1 MNNIENNTSSTTPP
15 SGGRGVIQYLISI
28 SQFYGRDSRFVIA
41 GGGNTSYKNA
51 EKIWVKASG
60 SSLATITE
68 DGFAVLDR
76 AKLNLMSDKLYSANA
91 AEREEQVKNDLAD
104 ATITKGKRPSVETS
118 MHNVIDFAFVVHMH
132 PTLVNGLMCA
142 NNAQADLQ
150 KLFGAKALYIE
161 YTDPGYVLF
170 KKVENAIKAFRAEDG
185 AEPAVIWL
193 QNHGIFVA
201 ANSIEEIKVLYDKI
215 LGTLEKV
222 APQPPKGGDGA
233 NLNVFTNEEEC
244 TAPSPLGRAGVGCLP
259 GIRMILSNEGL
270 KTLKVRKNAL
280 VKHFYDTEEAQ
291 AKIAK
296 PFTPDAIVYCKSNYI
311 FLNDEEPEAVLAEAA
326 KQIPAFTARFGY
338 QPKVILIKGIGL
350 VAVGDNAAQCDI
362 ILDVFEDAMK
372 IAYYAE
378 SFGGPHPMTQAQ
390 IDFIDNW
397 EVENYRR
404 SVAAGGA
411 AGRAENKTIIVTG
424 AAQGFGEG
432 IARCLLQQGANI
444 VVADMNE
451 AVGRAT
457 VERFNGMAKSNRAIF
472 VKTNVSEIPSI
483 ENLVH
488 ETICNFGAIDTFISN
503 AGVLRAGGLED
514 MTPEDFE
521 FVTKINYNAYF
532 YCTKVVSRIM
542 KLQTKYAPEYYAD
555 IIQVNS
561 KSGLRG
567 SKANFAYSGGKFG
580 GIGLTQSFALELAPF
595 RIKVNSICPGN
606 FYEGPLWSDPEN
618 GLFVQYL
625 NAGKVPGAKTIDDV
639 KAFYL
644 AQVPLQKGCSPEDV
658 TKGALYLMEQ
668 CGETGQ
674 ALPITGGQVMLS

>member
-1 MNNIENNTSSTTPP
+1 MNNTENDNTRSTTPP
-15 SGGRGVIQYLISI
+15 LGGRGVIQDLISI

-76 AKLNLMSDKLYSANA
+76 AKLNLMSDRTYSTNA
-91 AEREEQVKNDLAD
+91 AEREEEVKNDLAA
-104 ATITKGKRPSVETS
+104 ATLTKGKRPSVETS
-118 MHNVIDFAFVVHMH
+118 MHNVIDFSFVVHLH
-132 PTLVNGLMCA
+132 PTIVNGLMCA
-142 NNAQADLQ
+142 RNSESELK
-150 KLFGAKALYIE
+150 KLFGKNALFIE

-170 KKVENAIKAFRAEDG
+170 KKVEDAIKAFRAQDG

-193 QNHGIFVA
+193 QNHGIFVGA
-201 ANSIEEIKVLYDKI
+201 DSIEEIKFLYNKI
-215 LGTLEKV
+215 LSTLNDSLTSSETINKM
-222 APQPPKGGDGA
+222 
-233 NLNVFTNEEEC
+233 FNEPRATCSC
-244 TAPSPLGRAGVGCLP
+244 TGQILP
-259 GIRMILSNEGL
+259 GMRMMLSTEGL
-270 KTLKVRKNAL
+270 KTLKVRNNAL
-280 VKHFYDTEEAQ
+280 IKYFYDSEENQ
-291 AKIAK
+291 DKIAK

-326 KQIPAFTARFGY
+326 KQIPAFTAKFGY

-372 IAYYAE
+372 IAFLSE
-378 SFGGPHPMTQAQ
+378 SFGGAHPMTQAQ

-404 SVAAGGA
+404 SVAAGA
-411 AGRAENKTIIVTG
+411 SKGRAENKTIIVTG

-432 IARCLLQQGANI
+432 IARCLLQEGANI

-451 AVGRAT
+451 TVGCAT
-457 VERFNGMAKSNRAIF
+457 VERFNSMAKSNRAIF

-488 ETICNFGAIDTFISN
+488 ETVCNFGAIDTFISN
-503 AGVLRAGGLED
+503 AGVLRAGGLDD

-532 YCTKVVSRIM
+532 YCTKVVSRVM
-542 KLQTKYAPEYYAD
+542 KLQTNYAPEYYAD

-567 SKANFAYSGGKFG
+567 SKANFAYAGGKFG

-644 AQVPLQKGCSPEDV
+644 AQVPMKKGCSPEDV

>member
-1 MNNIENNTSSTTPP
+1 MKE
-15 SGGRGVIQYLISI
+15 IQELISI
-28 SQFYGRDSRFVIA
+28 SQFYGRDSRYVIA

-76 AKLNLMSDKLYSANA
+76 TKLNLMSGKTYSSNPV
-91 AEREEQVKNDLAD
+91 EREEEVKNDLAV
-104 ATITKGKRPSVETS
+104 ATLSKGKRPSVETS
-118 MHNVIDFAFVVHMH
+118 MHNTIDFAFVVHLH
-132 PTLVNGLMCA
+132 PTIVNGLMSSQHA
-142 NNAQADLQ
+142 ESEL
-150 KLFGAKALYIE
+150 KRLFGARTLYIE

-170 KKVENAIKAFRAEDG
+170 KKVEDAIKAFRAEDG

-193 QNHGIFVA
+193 QNHGIFVG
-201 ANSIEEIKVLYDKI
+201 ANSIEEIKVLYSKI
-215 LGTLEKV
+215 FETLEKAIKFPVPV
-222 APQPPKGGDGA
+222 AERE
-233 NLNVFTNEEEC
+233 TCSC
-244 TAPSPLGRAGVGCLP
+244 TEQIVP
-259 GIRMILSNEGL
+259 GIRMMLSGEGL
-270 KTLKVRKNAL
+270 KTMKVRKTEL
-280 VKHFYDTEEAQ
+280 IKYFYDSVENQ

-311 FLNDEEPEAVLAEAA
+311 FLNDEEPEAVLAEAQ
-326 KQIPAFTARFGY
+326 KTIPAFTSKYGY
-338 QPKVILIKGIGL
+338 QPKVFLIKGIGL
-350 VAVGDNAAQCDI
+350 VAAGDNASQCDI
-362 ILDVFEDAMK
+362 LLDVFEDAMK
-372 IAYYAE
+372 IAYLAE
-378 SFGGPHPMTQAQ
+378 SFGGAHPMTQGQ

-404 SVAAGGA
+404 SVAAGSSV
-411 AGRAENKTIIVTG
+411 GRAENKTIIVTG

-432 IARCLLQQGANI
+432 IARCLLLEGANI

-451 AVGRAT
+451 TVGLAT
-457 VERFNGMAKSNRAIF
+457 VGHFNSLAKSNQAIF
-472 VKTNVSEIPSI
+472 VKTNVSEIKSL
-483 ENLVH
+483 ENLIHQTV
-488 ETICNFGAIDTFISN
+488 CNFGAIDGFISN
-503 AGVLRAGGLED
+503 AGVLRAGGLDD
-514 MTPEDFE
+514 MTPEDFD
-521 FVTKINYNAYF
+521 FVTRINYNAYF
-532 YCTKVVSRIM
+532 YCCKVVSRVM
-542 KLQTKYAPEYYAD
+542 KLQTRYSQEYFAD
-555 IIQVNS
+555 IIQINS

-567 SKANFAYSGGKFG
+567 SKANFAYAGGKFG

-606 FYEGPLWSDPEN
+606 FYDGPLWSDPVN

-639 KAFYL
+639 KQFYL
-644 AQVPLQKGCSPEDV
+644 AQVPLRKGCSPEDV

>member
-1 MNNIENNTSSTTPP
+1 MKEIQQLIE
-15 SGGRGVIQYLISI
+15 I

-60 SSLATITE
+60 SSLAAITE
-68 DGFAVLDR
+68 EGFAVLDR
-76 AKLNLMSDKLYSANA
+76 AKLNLMSDKVYSANA

-170 KKVENAIKAFRAEDG
+170 KKVEDAIKAFRAEDG

-201 ANSIEEIKVLYDKI
+201 ANSIEEVKVLYTKI
-215 LGTLEKV
+215 LTTLSEGV
-222 APQPPKGGDGA
+222 TPSHPLTIFDEPRA
-233 NLNVFTNEEEC
+233 TCSC
-244 TAPSPLGRAGVGCLP
+244 TEQILP
-259 GIRMILSNEGL
+259 AVRMMLSKEGL

-280 VKHFYDTEEAQ
+280 IKHFYDTEEAQ

-311 FLNDEEPEAVLAEAA
+311 FLNDEEPEAVLAEAS
-326 KQIPAFTARFGY
+326 KQIPAFTAKFGY

-372 IAYYAE
+372 IAYYSE
-378 SFGGPHPMTQAQ
+378 SFGGAHPMTQAQ

-451 AVGRAT
+451 TVGRAT
-457 VERFNGMAKSNRAIF
+457 VEHFNTLAKSNRAIF

-488 ETICNFGAIDTFISN
+488 ETICNFGAIDAFISN
-503 AGVLRAGGLED
+503 AGVLRAGGLDD

-532 YCTKVVSRIM
+532 YCTKVVSKVM
-542 KLQTKYAPEYYAD
+542 KLQTNYAPEYYAD

-567 SKANFAYSGGKFG
+567 SKANFAYAGGKFG

-606 FYEGPLWSDPEN
+606 FYEGPLWSDPVN